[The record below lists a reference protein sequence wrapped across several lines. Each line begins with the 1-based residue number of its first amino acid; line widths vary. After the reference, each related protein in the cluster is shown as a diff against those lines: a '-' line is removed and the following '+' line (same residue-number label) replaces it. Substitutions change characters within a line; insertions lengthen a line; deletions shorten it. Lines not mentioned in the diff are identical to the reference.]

1 MMRAAYKDVLEFLA
15 GSALA
20 WGVIAS
26 IYFLGFGLSAYV
38 SN

>member
-1 MMRAAYKDVLEFLA
+1 MRSGYTDILEFLA

-26 IYFLGFGLSAYV
+26 IYVLGFGLSAYV

>member
-1 MMRAAYKDVLEFLA
+1 MRAGYKDVLEFLV

-20 WGVIAS
+20 WGVIVS
-26 IYFLGFGLSAYV
+26 IYVLGFSLSAYV